1 MNKHKLIMA
10 RVFVSKALCTLL
22 LLAAVATIKAQQAP
36 LFSTY
41 FFNKY
46 LNNPAFTGIDNEYR
60 AFGFYRSQWA
70 DVPGSPVTG
79 GATLEGSFWK
89 NRIGVGAY
97 VFNDKIGV
105 FNRTN
110 AAVSYAQ
117 KIKFAKHHQI
127 SIGVQGGAFINRINF
142 SGTHAADYNDPDLA
156 NLKPVRAVFDL
167 NIGISYQWKTLLVG
181 FSVPNVI
188 QPNAKYANVY
198 GNATNYQY
206 VRHYT
211 AFLQYKIQLF
221 KGKFNITPTVVMR
234 KARATAFQADMSLML
249 DYKNIVFIG
258 AGYRNMFGV
267 TGMAGV
273 NILNM
278 FTVAYAYD
286 YTTQRIL
293 KGQVGATHEI
303 TAGFHIATDY
313 KPKKKTEP
321 KELINQ
327 QDIDAVIKRNDTLS
341 AKLKATTGKLNETE
355 KEAAVLNADNK
366 ELQAKVDSLSRLGL
380 SSNTATVAA
389 PSSTTGTGTAS
400 ATGKPAATT
409 TTTTSSSAPARAAPP
424 VNFTGTVDEKTTSTY
439 TLNEIYFDANR
450 DELLP
455 ESKKQLDQLVGYLQQ
470 NPNASIVVKGYT
482 DNTGEDDYNYRLSF
496 SRAKAVV
503 DYLVSKG
510 IDAGRLASR
519 GYGSQDPVTDNA
531 TEEGRKMNRRV
542 EFTIGK

>member
-1 MNKHKLIMA
+1 MKKHKLIMA
-10 RVFVSKALCTLL
+10 RVFVSKALFTLL
-22 LLAAVATIKAQQAP
+22 LMLFAQLNYAQQAP

-117 KIKFAKHHQI
+117 KIMFAKHHQI

-142 SGTHAADYNDPDLA
+142 AGTHAVDYNDPDLA
-156 NLKPVRAVFDL
+156 NLKPNRAVFDL
-167 NIGISYQWKTLLVG
+167 NIGISYKFKTLLVG
-181 FSVPNVI
+181 FSVPNVL
-188 QPNAKYANVY
+188 QPNARYANVY
-198 GNATNYQY
+198 GGATNYQY
-206 VRHYT
+206 VRHYN
-211 AFLQYKIQLF
+211 AFLQYKIVLL
-221 KGKFNITPTVVMR
+221 KGKFNITPTVIMR
-234 KARATAFQADMSLML
+234 KGKATGFQADASLML
-249 DYKNIVFIG
+249 DYNNIVFVG

-286 YTTQRIL
+286 YTTPRIL

-313 KPKKKTEP
+313 KPKRKAQP
-321 KELINQ
+321 KDLINPE
-327 QDIDAVIKRNDTLS
+327 DLNALMNRNDTLS
-341 AKLKATTGKLNETE
+341 AKLKATAGKLNETE
-355 KEAAVLNADNK
+355 KQTAVLKEDNQQLK
-366 ELQAKVDSLSRLGL
+366 AQVDSLLQAKAAAAPV
-380 SSNTATVAA
+380 VAA
-389 PSSTTGTGTAS
+389 TAGTN
-400 ATGKPAATT
+400 
-409 TTTTSSSAPARAAPP
+409 APANTRAQTAP
-424 VNFTGTVDEKTTSTY
+424 VNFNGAVDVTKASTY
-439 TLNEIYFDANR
+439 TLNEIYFNAN
-450 DELLP
+450 DDQLLP
-455 ESKKQLDQLVGYLQQ
+455 ASKTQLDQLTNYMQQ
-470 NPNASIVVKGYT
+470 NPSAEIMVKGYT
-482 DNTGEDDYNYRLSF
+482 DNTGEPEYNYRLSLL
-496 SRAKAVV
+496 RAKAVV
-503 DYLVSKG
+503 NYLTGKG
-510 IDAGRLASR
+510 INASRLDAR
-519 GYGSQDPVTDNA
+519 GYGMQDPVGDNN
-531 TEEGRKMNRRV
+531 TEDGRKMNRRV
-542 EFTIGK
+542 EFTVGR

>member
-1 MNKHKLIMA
+1 MKKHKLIMA
-10 RVFVSKALCTLL
+10 RVFVSKALFTLL
-22 LLAAVATIKAQQAP
+22 LMLVAQLNYAQQAP

-79 GATLEGSFWK
+79 GSTLEGSFWK

-117 KIKFAKHHQI
+117 KIMFAKHHQI

-142 SGTHAADYNDPDLA
+142 AGTHAVDYNDPDLA
-156 NLKPVRAVFDL
+156 NLKPNRAVFDL
-167 NIGISYQWKTLLVG
+167 NIGISYKFKTLLVG
-181 FSVPNVI
+181 FSVPNVL

-198 GNATNYQY
+198 GGATNYQY
-206 VRHYT
+206 VRHYN
-211 AFLQYKIQLF
+211 AFIQYKIVLL
-221 KGKFNITPTVVMR
+221 KGRFNITPTIIMR
-234 KARATAFQADMSLML
+234 KGKATAFQADASLML
-249 DYKNIVFIG
+249 DYNNIVFVG

-267 TGMAGV
+267 TGIAGV

-313 KPKKKTEP
+313 KPKRKVQP
-321 KELINQ
+321 KDLINP
-327 QDIDAVIKRNDTLS
+327 DDLAALMSRNDTLS
-341 AKLKATTGKLNETE
+341 AKLKATAGKLNDTE
-355 KEAAVLNADNK
+355 KQATVLKDDNK
-366 ELQAKVDSLSRLGL
+366 QLQAKVDSLSKLAGAQ
-380 SSNTATVAA
+380 TAVVAA
-389 PSSTTGTGTAS
+389 APNENTPAVKTAAS
-400 ATGKPAATT
+400 A
-409 TTTTSSSAPARAAPP
+409 P
-424 VNFTGTVDEKTTSTY
+424 VNFTGTVDMAKASTY
-439 TLNEIYFDANR
+439 TLNEIYFNAND

-455 ESKKQLDQLVGYLQQ
+455 ESRNQLDKLAAYLQQ
-470 NPNASIVVKGYT
+470 NPAASIMVKGYT
-482 DNTGEDDYNYRLSF
+482 DNTGEPDYNYRLSLL
-496 SRAKAVV
+496 RAKAVV
-503 DYLVSKG
+503 NYLTAKG
-510 IDAGRLASR
+510 INANRLEAR
-519 GYGSQDPVTDNA
+519 GYGMQDPVGNNS

-542 EFTIGK
+542 EFTVGR